1 MASESELLE
10 EIAGM
15 NIDKNNERNGHER
28 TIREVFSRLKTI
40 KVANSRGNKQQVV
53 DYLVAQLMDDIER
66 GSI

>member
-1 MASESELLE
+1 MQITDLKEQ
-10 EIAGM
+10 IAGL

-40 KVANSRGNKQQVV
+40 RVVNSRANKQEAVEALVV
-53 DYLVAQLMDDIER
+53 QLLEDIER